1 MNPCRS
7 SDSSSI
13 GFQRLSVITV
23 FVLVVLVTVGGVVRV
38 TESGLGCPDWP
49 LCHGQIVPPGNLETR
64 IEYSHRLIASI
75 AGLLS
80 LVMTVWVWA
89 KYRDRLIFLI
99 PSSVGLV
106 LVVGQGV
113 LGGITVLTELESE
126 LVTAHLALAQLLLA
140 LYILVALFAVR
151 GGTFSISK
159 IDRVGMLAIASA
171 VLVYL
176 LLLSGSIVTTSG
188 ASGVCNG
195 WPFCQGVSFMSDR
208 LTIIHMIHRYIAI
221 AAGCVVLTTIWLT
234 IKTFTSR
241 SYSGIVSLVTGVLF
255 LGQVFVG
262 AIAVLGGLP
271 SELRALHL
279 TLGTLAWGSL
289 IVMALLHC
297 VDTSKPSMG
306 NSSNNDDSSCLATV
320 IQ

>member
-1 MNPCRS
+1 
-7 SDSSSI
+7 
-13 GFQRLSVITV
+13 
-23 FVLVVLVTVGGVVRV
+23 VLVTVGGVVRV

-49 LCHGQIVPPGNLETR
+49 LCHGQIIPPGNLETL

-75 AGLLS
+75 AGLLV
-80 LVMTVWVWA
+80 LVMTVWVWS

-99 PSSVGLV
+99 SSSVGLG
-106 LVVGQGV
+106 LVAVQGV

-126 LVTAHLALAQLLLA
+126 LVTAHLALAELLLA
-140 LYILVALFAVR
+140 LYTLIALFAVI

-159 IDRVGMLAIASA
+159 IDRVGMLAITSV

-188 ASGVCNG
+188 ASGVCNA
-195 WPFCQGVSFMSDR
+195 WPFCQGLSFMSDR

-221 AAGCVVLTTIWLT
+221 AAGCVILTTIWWT
-234 IKTFTSR
+234 IKTFPSR
-241 SYSGIVSLVTGVLF
+241 SYPGIVSFVVGVLF
-255 LGQVFVG
+255 LAQVFVG

-279 TLGTLAWGSL
+279 TMGTGVWGAL
-289 IVMALLHC
+289 IIMALMQC
-297 VDTSKPSMG
+297 VET
-306 NSSNNDDSSCLATV
+306 
-320 IQ
+320 